1 MTLTDT
7 PTPKWLRI
15 NFNNHLNVKIELLQ
29 TPFVDCWWRAFANN
43 LDLKRWNRNNNL
55 LLHSD
60 SHVQAT
66 NTEAVDMVEKINS
79 AIRKIEQITGKKWI
93 GYAYPGMGFE
103 TTNYLHRGF
112 TTSMITHYRTPA
124 LSKELQN
131 EIAMRKLGKITHFQL
146 ASIILNHPSVEDFYQ
161 IANLGL
167 NSGPELK
174 QALENINAYIHH
186 YEAKYL
192 RSNRA
197 NELGFHGNIMQ
208 FDYDIKTIGG
218 QLYKEEIYEEEI
230 SPDLTNFS
238 FNGSEYNVYAL
249 KKILGKD
256 YLTAYFEYDDPT
268 QWDITNMMVIDG
280 TFEIDYN
287 NDYSNIF
294 NSIGY
299 KYWAKHYN
307 LGDVSKFSNYQIG
320 KVSNTE
326 FIDQLKEMQPSNIIN
341 NDVSSDTSISET
353 HRLDSTWNIISI
365 ETVEGQIYVR

>member
-1 MTLTDT
+1 MILTDM
-7 PTPKWLRI
+7 PTPKWVRI

-29 TPFVDCWWRAFANN
+29 TLFVDCWWRAFINN

-55 LLHSD
+55 LLHQGP
-60 SHVQAT
+60 HLPAT
-66 NTEAVDMVEKINS
+66 DTNAVGMVKKINS
-79 AIRKIEQITGKKWI
+79 AIRKIEQITGNKWI

-112 TTSMITHYRTPA
+112 TTSMITQYKTPV
-124 LSKELQN
+124 LSKKLQN
-131 EIAMRKLGKITHFQL
+131 LIAIQKRGQTTHYELATLIT
-146 ASIILNHPSVEDFYQ
+146 NDPTVEDFYELD
-161 IANLGL
+161 NLGL
-167 NSGPELK
+167 NSRTELL
-174 QALENINAYIHH
+174 QSLENINAYIHM
-186 YEAKYL
+186 YEATYL

-197 NELGFHGNIMQ
+197 NELDFNGNIMQ
-208 FDYDIKTIGG
+208 LDYDSKTVGG
-218 QLYKEEIYEEEI
+218 SWHTEIYEEKI
-230 SPDLTNFS
+230 SPNLANFA
-238 FNGSEYNVYAL
+238 FNGYEYNVYAL

-294 NSIGY
+294 NSTGY
-299 KYWAKHYN
+299 QYWAKHYN

-320 KVSNTE
+320 KVVNTE
-326 FIDQLKEMQPSNIIN
+326 FTDFLCGTQPQNVVN
-341 NDVSSDTSISET
+341 HDVTPETPVSES
-353 HRLDSTWNIISI
+353 HKLDSTWDIISI